1 MVEETFTNNYNQTIS
16 DLEELKN
23 KYSCLKVEYY
33 ALEESYNNL
42 KKDLE
47 SLNNNYNFVNASYLS
62 IRKDYEK
69 AMEYIEKLLLEN
81 NQFGEIVKLYLDYK
95 GEY

>member
-1 MVEETFTNNYNQTIS
+1 MVNKE
-16 DLEELKN
+16 DELNSLKQQF
-23 KYSCLKVEYY
+23 SCLKIEYY

-42 KKDLE
+42 EKELG
-47 SLNNNYNFVNASYLS
+47 SLNNNYDFVNTSCFS

-81 NQFGEIVKLYLDYK
+81 NQFGEIIQFYLDYK
-95 GEY
+95 SEY

>member
-1 MVEETFTNNYNQTIS
+1 MVEEKNIDYYNQAIS
-16 DLEELKN
+16 GLEELQN
-23 KYSCLKVEYY
+23 KYNCLKAEYY

-42 KKDLE
+42 KKELG
-47 SLNNNYNFVNASYLS
+47 SLNNNYDFVNTSCFS

-81 NQFGEIVKLYLDYK
+81 NQFGEIIQFYLDYK